1 MDVQR
6 PTKKLNRSSK
16 IHQRTQGCP
25 KIHQE
30 TQQIFEGPP
39 KKPTDVQGSTK
50 NPRQNP
56 AGPHKPSKN
65 PPKPQPIFQEPN
77 ATPRRRRPEGRLS
90 KTGSEKRKKT
100 PPKKTKRRITIHWGP
115 GGAGGD
121 GEGGVRLVVVF
132 CFRGGRGKV
141 GTQPI
146 HNARSEGEF
155 KESEDWSLLLLR

>member
-6 PTKKLNRSSK
+6 STMKLNRSSK
-16 IHQRTQGCP
+16 NHQ
-25 KIHQE
+25 K

-39 KKPTDVQGSTK
+39 KSQWMSKGPPKTLDKTPQDPTNHPRTPR
-50 NPRQNP
+50 NPNRS
-56 AGPHKPSKN
+56 SKN
-65 PPKPQPIFQEPN
+65 P
-77 ATPRRRRPEGRLS
+77 TRRRGDDVPKAGFR
-90 KTGSEKRKKT
+90 KRVRKSARK
-100 PPKKTKRRITIHWGP
+100 PPKKTKRRITIHRGP